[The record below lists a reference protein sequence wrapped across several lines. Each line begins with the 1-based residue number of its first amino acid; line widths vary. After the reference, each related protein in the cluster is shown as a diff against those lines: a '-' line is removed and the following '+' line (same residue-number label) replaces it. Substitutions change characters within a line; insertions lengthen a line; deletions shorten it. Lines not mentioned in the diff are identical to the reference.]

1 MKLEEIRNNIDL
13 IDSKILKLLND
24 RMEQALLAKKFKS
37 RIEDKERES
46 EVMERLRKNPHTL
59 LQPEFTEALYK
70 MIITWGKE
78 LQAKDYSVIGF
89 QGEHGAYSEEA
100 ARHWNLNLVT
110 MPCTT
115 FNGVFEGVASGM
127 FDYGIVPVENTLG
140 GIIETVNELLTST
153 DLQIVGAVNMPVHH
167 SLLMLPG
174 TDHREIREVF
184 SHSQALAQCRRFLSR
199 NNLTPM
205 PYYDTAG
212 AARMLTERKLMGA
225 ACIAGKL
232 AAELY
237 NLEVLKENVEDSD
250 INRTRF
256 LILATGKS
264 AEKGNKCS
272 ITFTT
277 AHKSGTLFKVL
288 EVFANSGI
296 NLTRIESIPTEP
308 GNYSFLVDFEGSD
321 TDPLVTAALEKTK
334 DISSGLKLLGCY
346 TEKNI
351 ENTAARTEEA

>member
-13 IDSKILKLLND
+13 IDSKILKLLNE

-37 RIEDKERES
+37 RIEDQDREK
-46 EVMERLRKNPHTL
+46 EVMARLRKNPHTL
-59 LQPEFTEALYK
+59 LQPEFTESLYK

-78 LQAKDYSVIGF
+78 LQARDYSVIGF

-100 ARHWNLNLVT
+100 ARYWNTELVT

-115 FNGVFEGVASGM
+115 FNDVFEGVNSGM
-127 FDYGIVPVENTLG
+127 FDFGIVPVENTLG
-140 GIIETVNELLTST
+140 GIVETVNELLTST
-153 DLQIVGAVNMPVHH
+153 DLQIVGAVDMPVHH

-174 TDHREIREVF
+174 TDHREIREVY
-184 SHSQALAQCRRFLSR
+184 SHSQALSQCRRFLSR
-199 NNLTPM
+199 NNLTSIPF
-205 PYYDTAG
+205 YDTAG
-212 AARMLTERKLMGA
+212 AARMLTEKKPMGA

-237 NLEVLKENVEDSD
+237 SLEVLKENIEDSD

-256 LILATGKS
+256 LILSTAKS
-264 AEKGNKCS
+264 NEKGTKCS

-277 AHKSGTLFKVL
+277 EHKSGTLFSVL
-288 EVFANSGI
+288 EVFAGIGI

-321 TDPLVTAALEKTK
+321 DDPLVIQALEKTRE
-334 DISSGLKLLGCY
+334 ISIGLKLLGCY
-346 TEKNI
+346 SEKAI
-351 ENTAARTEEA
+351 ENIIQRTEE

>member
-13 IDSKILKLLND
+13 IDSRILKLLNE

-37 RIEDKERES
+37 RIEDQERER
-46 EVMERLRKNPHTL
+46 EVMDRLRKSPHTL
-59 LQPEFTEALYK
+59 LQPEFTESLYR

-100 ARHWNLNLVT
+100 ARHWNRELVT

-153 DLQIVGAVNMPVHH
+153 ELQIVGAVNMPIHH

-174 TDHREIREVF
+174 TDHREIREVY
-184 SHSQALAQCRRFLSR
+184 SHSQALSQCRRFLSR
-199 NNLTPM
+199 NNLTPV
-205 PYYDTAG
+205 PFYDTAG
-212 AARMLTERKLMGA
+212 AARMLTEKKLMGA
-225 ACIAGKL
+225 ACIAGRL

-256 LILATGKS
+256 LILSTAKTKEAGT
-264 AEKGNKCS
+264 KCS

-277 AHKSGTLFKVL
+277 EHKSGTLFRVL
-288 EVFANSGI
+288 EVFANAGI
-296 NLTRIESIPTEP
+296 NLTRIESIPTQP
-308 GNYSFLVDFEGSD
+308 GNYSFLVDFEGND
-321 TDPLVTAALEKTK
+321 NDPVVISALEKTK
-334 DISSGLKLLGCY
+334 QISVGLKLLGCY
-346 TEKNI
+346 TEKQVEDTNVKM
-351 ENTAARTEEA
+351 EEA